1 MLSEQISHGLRK
13 LAKSGYRI
21 GTVIFALLILYA
33 AILAVTGASDATRL
47 VSELVHDLGPV
58 LSVAWVVGIVADF
71 AASLIATSSGRRK
84 L

>member
-13 LAKSGYRI
+13 LAKSAYRI
-21 GTVIFALLILYA
+21 GTVIFALLVLYA

-47 VSELVHDLGPV
+47 VAELVHDLGPV

-71 AASLIATSSGRRK
+71 VASLMETPPTRRRP
-84 L
+84 